1 MNSKPPNDDWHA
13 VWRQVVARVWRK
25 SRHDHLSVVAAGCAF
40 YAFFAI
46 FPALSAVISLYGLTA
61 VPTEVERT
69 FGVLSAI
76 LPPQA
81 YDIVIDQI
89 RYIAGSSTH
98 LLGWNFALSLLLAL
112 WSTNAGVQAIFASL
126 NIAYGERERR
136 SPLYYYISV
145 LTFSIAG
152 ITGGVI
158 MLFALIYVPILF
170 ALAGFSREFELI
182 VYIGRWPFLA
192 ILTLLLIELL
202 YCYGPSRKKA
212 AWQLVS
218 IGSLS
223 ATALCLAATAS
234 FSLYV
239 SNIANYSRTYG
250 SLGAVVVMLLWLY
263 ISFYITLLG
272 AQTNAIL
279 ERHGTLRRASGRP
292 KCSISSS

>member
-1 MNSKPPNDDWHA
+1 
-13 VWRQVVARVWRK
+13 VWRK

-40 YAFFAI
+40 YTFFAI
-46 FPALSAVISLYGLTA
+46 VPALTAVISLYGLTA
-61 VPTEVERT
+61 VPAEVERT
-69 FGVLSAI
+69 FGVLSVI

-89 RYIAGSSTH
+89 RHIAGSSTH

-136 SPLYYYISV
+136 SPLRYYVSV

-152 ITGGVI
+152 ITGGII

-182 VYIGRWPFLA
+182 VYIGRWPFLT
-192 ILTLLLIELL
+192 ILILLLIGLL
-202 YCYGPSRKKA
+202 YCYGPSRKRRA
-212 AWQLVS
+212 RHWVS
-218 IGSLS
+218 IGSLF
-223 ATALCLAATAS
+223 ATVLCLAATAA

-250 SLGAVVVMLLWLY
+250 SLGAVIVMLLWLY
-263 ISFYITLLG
+263 ICFYITLMG
-272 AQTNAIL
+272 AQINAIL
-279 ERHGTLRRASGRP
+279 ERHGMLVAARVARFGSENPRVL
-292 KCSISSS
+292 